1 MKADGADDNPVMDA
15 GKLFEILDRYS
26 DHVRRFED
34 IAAQRGHLDHRLGGE
49 LVSLQRPRRELDRG
63 PTKRELEVLGLIA
76 EGLTGREIADRLFL
90 SEETVRKHVR
100 GLLEALEVHTRAH
113 AVAVG
118 FRRGI
123 IA

>member
-1 MKADGADDNPVMDA
+1 MDA
-15 GKLFEILDRYS
+15 AERFEILDRYA

-34 IAAQRGHLDHRLGGE
+34 TAAHRGQRDHRLGGE
-49 LVSLQRPRRELDRG
+49 LVSLQQPPRQLERR

-76 EGLTGREIADRLFL
+76 EGLTSREIANRLCL
-90 SEETVRKHVR
+90 SDETVRKHVR
-100 GLLEALEVHTRAH
+100 GLHEALQVHTRAA

-123 IA
+123 ID

>member
-1 MKADGADDNPVMDA
+1 MDA
-15 GKLFEILDRYS
+15 AERFEILDRYA

-34 IAAQRGHLDHRLGGE
+34 TAAQRGHLDHRLGGQV
-49 LVSLQRPRRELDRG
+49 VSLQQARRQLERG
-63 PTKRELEVLGLIA
+63 PTKRELEVLALIA
-76 EGLTGREIADRLFL
+76 EGLTSRDIANRLYL

-100 GLLEALEVHTRAH
+100 GLLEALQVHTRAH